1 MKPIL
6 VAATAVVLLTSCS
19 DPKAPARATV
29 GGETL
34 EGVRSG
40 DLAVFKGI
48 PYALPPVGPLRWKP
62 PVPELGHGPAEVM

>member
-6 VAATAVVLLTSCS
+6 VAATAVVLRTSCS

-29 GGETL
+29 GSETL

-40 DLAVFKGI
+40 DVVAFKGI
-48 PYALPPVGPLRWKP
+48 P
-62 PVPELGHGPAEVM
+62 